1 MLFYIALFAGAMT
14 IGSCS
19 QDEMLT
25 AIEEKPDVTQPLTSF
40 VSGDPETTRTTAHYN
55 STDGNYPFY
64 WTLGDHIW
72 VYKNAAGDVGSVGY
86 NKFNHSHSGSTF
98 SEHEPE
104 VGSAGGWKK
113 GHFSVHGL
121 FKGDTYNVYY
131 VGQASP
137 SIPANASTDDYSAD
151 GPLQVTV
158 KDNQTQIAAYNADHF
173 ATSGDCGYAVAEK
186 KGTGYQFKMNHL
198 AAYLLIYP
206 WHDIK
211 YSDNTPAHLILDKIT
226 IDEVSPGGP
235 YAIAGTHEITNG
247 RTVLQ
252 PPLQETKKYSI
263 TLDCGP
269 EKQGFVIPYNALDYT
284 KNGCF
289 VVMSPSRAG
298 DAVTT
303 RQLKMTFDYYDVF
316 HRHFTYVYEM
326 QTPQNFYGNSFRR
339 FYPKITGL
347 NIDITPEYPR
357 SSYYCWDGEY
367 PHTGQLSG
375 NSLNNTPWSD
385 SELVE
390 GQYSCKNA
398 PDVNELYWYWKN
410 GDIRWDNTTQYKC
423 WTRIWDTVEKE
434 WVDTQVT
441 ITGGVWIKR
450 RDAILRDGANNS
462 WSADRYCGHPSHGDA
477 KIAFCLEHGYQ
488 NEDMRYWEPEVG
500 NHGQFSTPDSYGQGK
515 PADDII
521 DDYFFLPALGHIH
534 GSFKVD
540 GLGTEGRYWLRSICN
555 PHGNTHSTNAWYLQ
569 FNSTSFF
576 LTSQN
581 GERGNGYVG
590 GDGWFH

>member
-72 VYKNAAGDVGSVGY
+72 VYKNAAGDAGSAGY
-86 NKFNHSHSGSTF
+86 NKFNHSHSASTF

-226 IDEVSPGGP
+226 IDEVSDGKGP
-235 YAIAGTHEITNG
+235 FAIAGTHEITNG
-247 RTVLQ
+247 LTVLQ
-252 PPLQETKKYSI
+252 PPVTGTKKYSI

-269 EKQGFVIPYNALDYT
+269 EEQGFVIPYNALDYT
-284 KNGCF
+284 QNGCF
-289 VVMSPSRAG
+289 VVMSPSRATDG
-298 DAVTT
+298 VTT
-303 RQLKMTFDYYDVF
+303 RKLQMTFDYFDVF
-316 HRHFTYVYEM
+316 HRHFTYTYTM
-326 QTPQNFYGNSFRR
+326 PTPQTFYGNSFRR
-339 FYPKITGL
+339 FYPKITGED
-347 NIDITPEYPR
+347 IDPTPEYGN
-357 SSYYCWDGEY
+357 YVFYGWDGLYSHNGE
-367 PHTGQLSG
+367 PGSMA
-375 NSLNNTPWSD
+375 NTHDNFWPAPAY
-385 SELVE
+385 
-390 GQYSCKNA
+390 QSCKYA
-398 PDVNELYWYWKN
+398 PNVNELYWYWKN
-410 GDIRWDNTTQYKC
+410 GDMRWDDGAPGTSYTYYWQEKDFMTDQWVTKSGTYGGG
-423 WTRIWDTVEKE
+423 IWV
-434 WVDTQVT
+434 
-441 ITGGVWIKR
+441 KR
-450 RDAILRDGANNS
+450 REAILRDGNA
-462 WSADRYCGHPSHGDA
+462 ATCQHPSHVDY
-477 KIAFCLEHGYQ
+477 KPTFCSEHAQ
-488 NEDMRYWEPEVG
+488 NGEDWREELVLTHNLTESG
-500 NHGQFSTPDSYGQGK
+500 NVPIYSNKGK
-515 PADDII
+515 PENL
-521 DDYFFLPALGHIH
+521 DDYFFLPALGCYHPSSLQKKATNI
-534 GSFKVD
+534 GV
-540 GLGTEGRYWLRSICN
+540 EGYYWS
-555 PHGNTHSTNAWYLQ
+555 S
-569 FNSTSFF
+569 
-576 LTSQN
+576 SQV
-581 GERGNGYVG
+581 NGYSG
-590 GDGWFH
+590 SDNAFYLKFLRQGDGVQVQILNYERSEGFVAGSGWFH